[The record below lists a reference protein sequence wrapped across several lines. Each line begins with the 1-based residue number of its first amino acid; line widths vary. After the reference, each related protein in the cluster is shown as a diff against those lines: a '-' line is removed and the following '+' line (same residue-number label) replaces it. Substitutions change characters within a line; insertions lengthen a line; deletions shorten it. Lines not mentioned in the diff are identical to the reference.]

1 MYDYNYIFTN
11 IALPFCILFM
21 LYVDLEQ
28 PTPELRLPT
37 GSPGL
42 ASIITRTTSPSVAK
56 VEVTDT
62 VTIIPLNF
70 SSQKPP
76 SSSENKLVSQSSLS
90 GSQSR
95 LTVKTL
101 MEYEKKKKQAEKGKG

>member
-1 MYDYNYIFTN
+1 MYMYVY
-11 IALPFCILFM
+11 LFM
-21 LYVDLEQ
+21 LHVDMEQ

-37 GSPGL
+37 GSPGP
-42 ASIITRTTSPSVAK
+42 APIITMTTSPSVAK

-62 VTIIPLNF
+62 VTIIPPNF

-76 SSSENKLVSQSSLS
+76 SPSENKLVSQSSLS

-95 LTVKTL
+95 LTVKAL